1 MGHVA
6 TDFMADTDARADA
19 WTKKMR
25 LRPLKG
31 RNARWATTHR
41 YLTVTSIRIDPGD
54 IGATSDAMAHKAI
67 MIAADRHTTTD
78 WWLRH
83 HGDDATHA
91 IITEARRHVP
101 SLRRMRDD
109 TYTY

>member
-1 MGHVA
+1 MNTA
-6 TDFMADTDARADA
+6 FMADIDARADA

-25 LRPLKG
+25 LRPLRGK
-31 RNARWATTHR
+31 NHRWATTHR
-41 YLTVTSIRIDPGD
+41 YLTVTSIRIDPDD
-54 IGATSDAMAHKAI
+54 IGATTDTMARKAI
-67 MIAADRHTTTD
+67 LIAVDHIIDTD

-83 HGDDATHA
+83 HGDDAAHA
-91 IITEARRHVP
+91 IITKARRHVP